1 MNPLAALRSRGITLF
16 LAGQSLKFKSDR
28 GITPAEKESIRRN
41 REEIIRLIRQE
52 EATPTATSEQ
62 TDIFKAMLLL
72 IETGRVTPL
81 LWPKVSRYLK
91 RRLPLYLFNA
101 LEELVQ
107 DQGDDPLPQKEW
119 LSPYP
124 ARCFDC
130 SRRDGCKRTERVQWG
145 LMCRHGCGEYREE
158 AKP

>member
-16 LAGQSLKFKSDR
+16 LDGQSLKFKSVR

-52 EATPTATSEQ
+52 EAIPTATSEQ
-62 TDIFKAMLLL
+62 QDLFRSLIVQ
-72 IETGRVTPL
+72 IETGRFPSS
-81 LWPKVSRYLK
+81 LWPKVFRYLK
-91 RRLPLYLFNA
+91 RRLPAHLFTA
-101 LEELVQ
+101 LRQLIE
-107 DQGDDPLPQKEW
+107 DQGDDPPRRTKEW

-130 SRRDGCKRTERVQWG
+130 SRREGCKRTERGQWG
-145 LMCRHGCGEYREE
+145 LLNHHSCQEYRGV
-158 AKP
+158 KP